1 MKNIFKLIG
10 ITALAA
16 VIGFTAAS
24 CDLFAPAPETPEIET
39 QVDDTNNSG
48 TFTLTGISE
57 EHKNLYVRLEGT
69 SDNVKLLG
77 YKSIDT
83 EKITLSSITNG
94 SVTIPVWDYGNP
106 ESPKTNN
113 IARYSGSGTFEIKV
127 GIFDSETKAIDS
139 LFNIDDATLS
149 LVFKGVKFNA
159 GIVTKTWSDKEEED
173 DDGEGNE
180 GTNGNEDGDDED
192 DEDENDEDDDDED
205 DEDDEEDDE
214 VEEEVEE

>member
-39 QVDDTNNSG
+39 QIDDTNNSG
-48 TFTLTGISE
+48 TFTLTGIPE

-77 YKSIDT
+77 YKSIST
-83 EKITLSSITNG
+83 ETITLSSITNG

-127 GIFDSETKAIDS
+127 GIFASETKAIDS
-139 LFNIDDATLS
+139 LFNIDDATLL

-159 GIVTKTWSDKEEED
+159 GIAAKTWSDKEEDD
-173 DDGEGNE
+173 DDGEGNGD
-180 GTNGNEDGDDED
+180 GTGTDGDGTGNGDGTGTPGDGTGDGTPSEGDE
-192 DEDENDEDDDDED
+192 
-205 DEDDEEDDE
+205 
-214 VEEEVEE
+214 